1 MVVRLPRVWF
11 GVLRL
16 PLKCEGLLLVLLV
29 RTYRSSSRMA
39 DITVEVI
46 LKRAE
51 RLKPDR
57 TIASI
62 LVNAAQLASDGQ
74 EGVCSMH
81 SPPRLSSIR

>member
-1 MVVRLPRVWF
+1 MP
-11 GVLRL
+11 LR
-16 PLKCEGLLLVLLV
+16 CEGLVLVLLI
-29 RTYRSSSRMA
+29 RTHRSSSRMA

-46 LKRAE
+46 LKRTA

-81 SPPRLSSIR
+81 SPPRL